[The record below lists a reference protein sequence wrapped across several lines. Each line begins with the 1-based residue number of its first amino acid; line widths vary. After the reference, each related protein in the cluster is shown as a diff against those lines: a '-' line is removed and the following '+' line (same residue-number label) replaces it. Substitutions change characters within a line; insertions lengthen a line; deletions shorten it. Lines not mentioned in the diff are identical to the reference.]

1 MDNRKN
7 NGGHSTKGFAGRKPK
22 AEEERIR
29 DLMKPYSLDAI
40 ICLADIVKNKASR
53 DADKISAA
61 KLIIA
66 YTYGNPK
73 ETIETTHNL
82 NNFDIKELFTIDKNK
97 Q

>member
-7 NGGHSTKGFAGRKPK
+7 NGGHSTKGVAGRKPK

-29 DLMKPYSLDAI
+29 DLMKPYSIDAVV
-40 ICLADIVKNKASR
+40 CLADIIRSEKSR

-66 YTYGNPK
+66 YTYGQPK
-73 ETIETTHNL
+73 ETIETTHNV
-82 NNFDIKELFTIDKNK
+82 NNFDIKEIFNIDKDK
-97 Q
+97 

>member
-29 DLMKPYSLDAI
+29 DLMKPYSIDAVV
-40 ICLADIVKNKASR
+40 CLADIIRSQKSR

-66 YTYGNPK
+66 YTYGQPK
-73 ETIETTHNL
+73 ETIETTHNV
-82 NNFDIKELFTIDKNK
+82 NNFDIKEIFNIDKDK
-97 Q
+97 